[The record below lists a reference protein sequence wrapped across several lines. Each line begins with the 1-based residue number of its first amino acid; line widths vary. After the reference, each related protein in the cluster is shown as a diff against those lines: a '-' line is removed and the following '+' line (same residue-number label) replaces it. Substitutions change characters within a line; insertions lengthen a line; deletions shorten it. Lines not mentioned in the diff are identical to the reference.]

1 MEPLFQHIWT
11 TELARALCLT
21 LLHSL
26 WQGLLLAL
34 LAAFMIQLSPK
45 TSPGKRYNLFALLL
59 GLFTLASGFTFLLCF
74 KHTGAADQGLSLA
87 AATEA
92 QGVTD
97 LLQTLWMQLT
107 GFIDRNAAVLSL
119 LWLALFSFRSIRL
132 TQEARSLRGLR
143 KNALHLQDDYWTER
157 LAVLK
162 TRLGIR
168 DEVAIRESGRLQ
180 SPSVV
185 GILKPVILLPLGMLS
200 QLPPEQIEAI
210 LLHELAH
217 IRRKDYLVN
226 LVQTLLEAIFFF
238 NPFLGWLSAQLRTE
252 REHCCDEMALAVSGN
267 KVALVNALLS
277 FGQLQLAQGNPLAMA
292 LGGRKTVLLDRVKRI
307 ASSRNKSLNNTEKSF
322 LVLFSLALFS
332 FLCSFSWNMQQLNRN
347 NNKNK
352 SRYLHQEPIHIT
364 PECGGYTAGSAPQG
378 RADRVLVRR
387 TLKRATHTETQT
399 TVITTVNEQPGTD
412 TLTLNQHIITDL
424 ARAGVV
430 AEDRLLSY
438 KLNDDE
444 LIVNGVK
451 QPATLHHKLKNKYV
465 KNPGWAIRYD
475 LETSTDTAPGPFTE
489 NTNTGHTGLDQLS

>member
-1 MEPLFQHIWT
+1 MERLFQNIWT
-11 TELARALCLT
+11 TELSRALCLT

-45 TSPGKRYNLFALLL
+45 TSPGKRYNRFALLL
-59 GLFTLASGFTFLLCF
+59 GLFAFANGITFLLCF
-74 KHTGAADQGLSLA
+74 RHAGTGDFSHTLA
-87 AATEA
+87 ATAEA

-97 LLQTLWMQLT
+97 TLQMLWMQLA

-119 LWLALFSFRSIRL
+119 LWLALFTFRSIRL
-132 TQEARSLRGLR
+132 AQEARSLRGLR
-143 KNALHLQDDYWTER
+143 KSAHHLQHDYWTER

-162 TRLGIR
+162 ARLGIR
-168 DEVAIRESGRLQ
+168 DEVVLRESSRLQ

-185 GILKPVILLPLGMLS
+185 GILKPVILLPLGMIS
-200 QLPPEQIEAI
+200 QLPPEQVEAI

-217 IRRKDYLVN
+217 IRRRDYLVN

-238 NPFLGWLSAQLRTE
+238 NPFLRWLSAQLRIE
-252 REHCCDEMALAVSGN
+252 RENCCDEMALAVSGN

-277 FGQLQLAQGNPLAMA
+277 FGQLQLAPGNALAMA
-292 LGGRKTVLLDRVKRI
+292 LGGRKTALLDRVKRI
-307 ASSRNKSLNNTEKSF
+307 ASSRNKSLNKTEKSF

-332 FLCSFSWNMQQLNRN
+332 FLCSFSWNMQRLNSS
-347 NNKNK
+347 NKDK
-352 SRYLHQEPIHIT
+352 SRNLQQEPIHIT
-364 PECGGYTAGSAPQG
+364 PGCGGYTAGSMPQG

-387 TLKRATHTETQT
+387 TLKRASHTETQT
-399 TVITTVNEQPGTD
+399 TVITTINEQPGTD

-424 ARAGVV
+424 ARAGIV

-444 LIVNGVK
+444 LVVNGIK

-489 NTNTGHTGLDQLS
+489 NSNTGHTDLDQLS